1 VVRGV
6 VGQTSLVR
14 QAIGM
19 HELKDIRG
27 VTYQYIQRERER
39 EFENERGVK
48 MMTEVEGGMYVC
60 EVLLGVSYDHASIYL
75 SIYL

>member
-27 VTYQYIQRERER
+27 VTYQYIQRDR
-39 EFENERGVK
+39 ENERGVK

>member
-1 VVRGV
+1 MIELLVLRVVRGV

-27 VTYQYIQRERER
+27 VTYQYIQRKRERER
-39 EFENERGVK
+39 ER
-48 MMTEVEGGMYVC
+48 
-60 EVLLGVSYDHASIYL
+60 DR
-75 SIYL
+75 